1 MNCFTKISAKTR
13 ATDGSAIV
21 GVLAAL
27 VFIAI
32 VVSFMVKNTGAQSAN
47 AIGYASALT
56 MQSTARSGIVATEGF
71 FLNGG
76 AAGADFLDA
85 VDKSGTA
92 GGPESFLFNSANARA
107 RLTAG
112 QFFSSRLKYYDN
124 KLNIGQ
130 PYINAGFEVSAG
142 KNASG
147 KEMKKAWAFYRLE
160 NLTQGNPGGYAP
172 KNLFYSESPVMAD
185 AGMDVGGGAATFKDA
200 VIFNGNNLD
209 LLFDGSVYFH
219 DKVTVP
225 SGIKKFQFDSTVYF
239 NGAADIQSEVAFKN
253 WAFFSAAASVNKGV
267 FEDKVYFGGLAD
279 FLNGPITFKGA
290 VGFAGNIRTNLT
302 VNTEKNVYINGNFDY
317 NGKFD
322 GDVGVDDTLYRTSQ
336 FTAANRYQ
344 NFSDSINT
352 GVTPINILQKLNIN
366 TAGMTLNERRDPE
379 LDITK
384 IPASIRNKY
393 THLDIGGHNGAAN
406 QLSMN
411 KLKQLYQSAD
421 PSDLYMGY
429 LVISV
434 RGDLN
439 TNHLTVNDVFDGK
452 VIFIIENGGKL
463 ASNGSFY
470 NSGANSSTLIYV
482 NAGNGQ
488 LDQFGTEGDFR
499 GLIYIDKDNT
509 ANNSFN
515 FTKQTPGQKIY
526 GAIHNFASKQIIWN
540 VGHQVPIAP
549 CPEALNDFGSLIK
562 DPPAGGIAGGGP
574 GSSGSGSGISL
585 IDGKEYVK
593 PVPLGYY
600 FH

>member
-1 MNCFTKISAKTR
+1 MNCLKKLLTESR
-13 ATDGSAIV
+13 ASNGSVIV

-32 VVSFMVKNTGAQSAN
+32 VVSSMVKNTGAQSAN
-47 AIGYASALT
+47 SVGHASALT
-56 MQSTARSGIVATEGF
+56 MYGTARSGIVATEGF

-76 AAGADFLDA
+76 AVGAEFLDA
-85 VDKSGTA
+85 VDKSGTT
-92 GGPESFLFNSANARA
+92 GGPESFLFNGANGRQPIA
-107 RLTAG
+107 AG
-112 QFFSSRLKYYDN
+112 RFFSSRLKYYQN
-124 KLNIGQ
+124 KLDATQ
-130 PYINAGFEVSAG
+130 PHINAGFEIGVG

-160 NLTQGNPGGYAP
+160 NLTADSFAGYAP
-172 KNLFYSESPVMAD
+172 KNLFYSEAQVMAD

-200 VIFNGNNLD
+200 VIFNGNNID

-225 SGIKKFQFDSTVYF
+225 SGIKKFQFDSTVFF
-239 NGAADIQSEVAFKN
+239 NGAADIQSEVAFKK
-253 WAFFSAAASVNKGV
+253 WAFFTTTASINKGM

-279 FLNGPITFKGA
+279 FLNGPVTFKGA
-290 VGFAGNIRTNLT
+290 AGFAGNIRTNLT

-322 GDVGVDDTLYRTSQ
+322 GAAGVDDTIYRTSN
-336 FTAANRYQ
+336 FTAINRYQ

-352 GVTPINILQKLNIN
+352 GATPINILQKLNIN
-366 TAGMTLNERRDPE
+366 TAGMTINERKDPE

-384 IPASIRNKY
+384 IPAAIRNKY
-393 THLDIGGHNGAAN
+393 THNDIGGHNGAAN

-411 KLKQLYQSAD
+411 KLKQLYQTAD

-434 RGDLN
+434 KGDLN

-470 NSGANSSTLIYV
+470 NGGPNSSTLIYV
-482 NAGNGQ
+482 NAGSGQ

-499 GLIYIDKDNT
+499 GLIYIDKNNT

-515 FTKQTPGQKIY
+515 FTKQTSGRKIY
-526 GAIHNFASKQIIWN
+526 GAIHNFSSKQLIWN
-540 VGHQVPIAP
+540 AGHQVPLVS
-549 CPEALNDFGSLIK
+549 CPEAVSAFGSLVK
-562 DPPAGGIAGGGP
+562 DPPVGGIVGG
-574 GSSGSGSGISL
+574 SGSGSGISL
-585 IDGKEYVK
+585 IDGKGYVK

-600 FH
+600 FY